1 MCRIVLHIAAMERA
15 FWIVLNTIQAII
27 IFLLT
32 AVCAIIGITMRLVGF
47 SPQTIILFL
56 SRIMWTPI
64 VCAVSFVRVKLH
76 HANRI
81 PRNKSVI
88 FVANHTSQY
97 DIVAMARVFPVA
109 LFYIAKIELR
119 KVPFLG
125 WYMIMIGH
133 IFVDRK
139 NKDRALQSLREAGE
153 KIKQGKNVITFPEGT
168 RSKTGELMLFRRGSF
183 VISKE
188 SLVPIVPIAIF
199 GAREVLSSGSMGL
212 RPGTIHVVIGEE
224 ISVEQIQKLSVEELS
239 DLARNRVQTMLSSFQ
254 TATAI

>member
-1 MCRIVLHIAAMERA
+1 MERV
-15 FWIVLNTIQAII
+15 FWIALNTIQGSI
-27 IFLLT
+27 IFVWT
-32 AVCAIIGITMRLVGF
+32 AVCAIIGISMRLLGF

-56 SRIMWTPI
+56 SRVMWTPL

-76 HANRI
+76 HKERI
-81 PRNKSVI
+81 PLHRNVI
-88 FVANHTSQY
+88 YVANHTSQY

-109 LFYIAKIELR
+109 LFYIAKEELR

-139 NKDRALQSLREAGE
+139 NKDKALQSLKQAGE

-168 RSKTGELMLFRRGSF
+168 RSRTGELLLFRRGSF
-183 VISKE
+183 IISKE

-212 RPGTIHVVIGEE
+212 RPGTIHVMIGEE
-224 ISVEQIQKLSVEELS
+224 ITVQEIEQLEVEQLS
-239 DLARNRVQTMLSSFQ
+239 DLARKRVMQMQQEFKS
-254 TATAI
+254 ATR